1 MRYRLKLKTDATVE
15 PLSVA
20 ELKLH
25 LRVDHATEDT
35 LIESLGKAARRWVE
49 RYISRSLVSQT
60 WTMSLDGFPYG
71 GCFKLPRGPHLSVES
86 IKYRDEDSVQ
96 QTMSASKYKVDPAG
110 CEEAARVMLA
120 DGEEWPD
127 TDLDPNSVEVEF
139 KAGYGTTAA
148 SVPDSIKAAMKL
160 LVGHWFENREEVVTG
175 TIATDIPMAAKA
187 LLGLEMEMEAT
198 DP

>member
-15 PLSVA
+15 PLTLA

-25 LRVDHATEDT
+25 LRVDHTEEDT

-49 RYISRSLVSQT
+49 RYTSRSLVSQT
-60 WTMSLDGFPYG
+60 WTMSLDGFPYD

-96 QTMSASKYKVDPAG
+96 QTWASTKYKVDPAG
-110 CEEAARVMLA
+110 GEEAARVMLA

-148 SVPDSIKAAMKL
+148 SVPDTIKAAMKL
-160 LVGHWFENREEVVTG
+160 LIGHWFENREEVITG
-175 TIATDIPMAAKA
+175 TISTDIPMATKA